1 MKFLIDAQL
10 PPALAHWFREAG
22 YESQAVREI
31 DLREAEDGAIWGYAA
46 QNDYVIVTK
55 DEDFSSRAQATKI
68 GPSVVWLRVGNT
80 SNAVLRDWLIP
91 CVPQVVALIDQGT
104 RLVEVR

>member
-1 MKFLIDAQL
+1 MLSYRRRSLTGFEKPVTSLKRFVRSIYAKPRMAQS
-10 PPALAHWFREAG
+10 G
-22 YESQAVREI
+22 
-31 DLREAEDGAIWGYAA
+31 GYAA